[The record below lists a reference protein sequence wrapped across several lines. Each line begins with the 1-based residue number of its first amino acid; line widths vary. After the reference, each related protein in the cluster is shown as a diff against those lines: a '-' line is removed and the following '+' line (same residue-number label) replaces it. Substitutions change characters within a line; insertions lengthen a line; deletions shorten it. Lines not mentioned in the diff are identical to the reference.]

1 MTFGIQMVRT
11 KLSQNQVLSIR
22 VFILFFK
29 IPLYFESKK
38 ITSCATIYFNCSVC
52 IYRLGELTCGYMGD
66 EILVCCPQGGFESS
80 LTHSHTCNQGS
91 VLSERKMN
99 CGQPL
104 FNSMKQG
111 RSGGLGSHPW
121 VARIGY
127 ISKEGSCYLM

>member
-1 MTFGIQMVRT
+1 MVHT

-22 VFILFFK
+22 AFILFFK
-29 IPLYFESKK
+29 SPLYFESRK
-38 ITSCATIYFNCSVC
+38 IRCCAIIYFNCSVC
-52 IYRLGELTCGYMGD
+52 IYRLEELTCGNMGD
-66 EILVCCPQGGFESS
+66 EILICCPQGVFESS
-80 LTHSHTCNQGS
+80 LTYSHTSNQGS
-91 VLSERKMN
+91 LLSEKKIN

-127 ISKEGSCYLM
+127 ISKEGSFYLM